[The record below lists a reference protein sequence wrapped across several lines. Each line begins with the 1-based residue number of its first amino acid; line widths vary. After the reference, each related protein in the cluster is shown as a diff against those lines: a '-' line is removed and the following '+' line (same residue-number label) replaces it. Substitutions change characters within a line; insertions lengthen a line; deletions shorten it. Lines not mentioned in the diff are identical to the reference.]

1 MTYSEYIKSVK
12 DKNIGFLGI
21 GRSNMPLIRMLCAEG
36 ISVTVRDGKKKG
48 SFGDMEKELESLGVA
63 MITGEGYL
71 ENLGVHDI
79 IYKTP
84 GIRGDKPEILE
95 AIALGSVLT
104 SEMELFF
111 ELCPCKIFAVTGS
124 DGKTTTTTLIYKILT
139 EAGYTCHLGG
149 NIGRPLIGD
158 IEKITPTDFAVVE
171 LSSFQ
176 LFNMKKSADVA
187 VITNISENHLDWH
200 KDYEEYIE
208 AKKNIF
214 IHQETDDLVVLNED
228 NYYTREMKDDKD
240 GNVKTFSRKTEADVY
255 LKDGAIWSDGIEI
268 MKASDI
274 KIPGMHNVE
283 NYMAAIAAT
292 HFYVS
297 PEDIKNVATTFGGV
311 EHRNE
316 LVREVDG
323 IFYYND
329 SIASSPTRTMAT
341 LSSFNE
347 KVILIAGGYD
357 KNLNY
362 EPLGPVIAEK
372 VKHLVLVG
380 ATSDKIEAAAKN
392 AGFSSI
398 ERTADFKEAILMA
411 KSVAEKGDKVVL
423 SPASASFDMFKD
435 FEQRGNI
442 FKEIVNSL

>member
-187 VITNISENHLDWH
+187 VITNISEYHLDWH

-208 AKKNIF
+208 AKKNLY
-214 IHQETDDLVVLNED
+214 IHQETDDLVVLNDD
-228 NYYTREMKDDKD
+228 NFYTREMKDDKD

-316 LVREVDG
+316 LVREVSG
-323 IFYYND
+323 VSYYND

-362 EPLGPVIAEK
+362 EPLGPVIKEK

>member
-1 MTYSEYIKSVK
+1 MTYSEYLLKIK
-12 DKNIGFLGI
+12 DKNVGFLGI
-21 GRSNMPLIRMLCAEG
+21 GRSNMPLIRMLVKEG
-36 ISVTVRDGKKKG
+36 VSVTVRDGKESG
-48 SFGDMEKELESLGVA
+48 SFGDMENELLSLGVNV
-63 MITGEGYL
+63 ITGEDYL
-71 ENLGVHDI
+71 KNLAVHDV

-95 AIALGSVLT
+95 AVSLGTILT

-139 EAGYTCHLGG
+139 QAGYTCHLGG

-158 IEKITPTDFAVVE
+158 IEKIKPNDFAVVE

-200 KDYEEYIE
+200 KDYEEYID
-208 AKKNIF
+208 AKKNVF

-228 NYYTREMKDDKD
+228 NFYTREMKDDKD
-240 GNVKTFSRKTEADVY
+240 GNVKTFSLTTDADVC
-255 LKDGAIWSDGIEI
+255 LKDGFIYSDGIRI

-274 KIPGMHNVE
+274 KIPGIHNVA

-297 PEDIKNVATTFGGV
+297 PEDIVNVATTFGGV
-311 EHRNE
+311 MHRNE
-316 LVREVDG
+316 LVREVEG
-323 IFYYND
+323 VSYYND
-329 SIASSPTRTMAT
+329 SIASSPTRAMAT
-341 LSSFNE
+341 LSSFDE
-347 KVILIAGGYD
+347 KVILIAGGRN
-357 KNLNY
+357 KGLNY
-362 EPLGPVIAEK
+362 QPLGPVIAEK

-380 ATSDKIEAAAKN
+380 ETSDDIEAAAKN
-392 AGFSSI
+392 AGFYSI
-398 ERTADFKEAILMA
+398 EKTTDFAEAVMMA
-411 KSVAEKGDKVVL
+411 KRAAKPGDKVVL
-423 SPASASFDMFKD
+423 SPASTSFDKFRD
-435 FEQRGNI
+435 FEERGNT

>member
-12 DKNIGFLGI
+12 GKNIGFLGI

-48 SFGDMEKELESLGVA
+48 SFGDMEKELENLDVT

-158 IEKITPTDFAVVE
+158 IEKIKPTDFAVVE

-228 NYYTREMKDDKD
+228 NFYTREMKDDKD
-240 GNVKTFSRKTEADVY
+240 GNVKTFSRIGEANVY
-255 LKDGAIWSDGIEI
+255 LKDGTIYSDGIEI

-316 LVREVDG
+316 LVREVSG
-323 IFYYND
+323 VSYYND

-392 AGFSSI
+392 ADFTSI
-398 ERTADFKEAILMA
+398 ERTTDFKEAILMA
-411 KSVAEKGDKVVL
+411 KGKAEKGDKVVL

>member
-1 MTYSEYIKSVK
+1 MTYSEYIKTVK
-12 DKNIGFLGI
+12 DKNVGFLGL
-21 GRSNMPLIRMLCAEG
+21 GRSNMPLIRMLVAEG
-36 ISVTVRDGKKKG
+36 ISVTVRDGKEKG
-48 SFGDMEKELESLGVA
+48 SFGDMEKELESLGVT
-63 MITGEGYL
+63 MIAGAEYL
-71 ENLGVHDI
+71 ENLGIHDI

-158 IEKITPTDFAVVE
+158 IEKIKPTDFAVVE

-176 LFNMKKSADVA
+176 LFNMKKSANVA

-214 IHQETDDLVVLNED
+214 IHQKSDDLVVLNED
-228 NYYTREMKDDKD
+228 NEYTRKMKDEKD
-240 GNVKTFSRKTEADVY
+240 GSIKTFSRKTDADVC
-255 LKDGAIWSDGIEI
+255 LINGAIYSGGIEI

-292 HFYVS
+292 REYVS
-297 PEDIKNVATTFGGV
+297 PSDIIKVATTFGGV

-316 LVREVDG
+316 FVRELSGVS
-323 IFYYND
+323 YYND

-341 LSSFNE
+341 LSSFTD

-357 KNLNY
+357 KHLNY
-362 EPLGPVIAEK
+362 EPLGPVIKDK

-392 AGFSSI
+392 AGFSAI
-398 ERTADFKEAILMA
+398 DRTTDFAEAINIA
-411 KSVAEKGDKVVL
+411 KSVAKEGDKIIL

>member
-1 MTYSEYIKSVK
+1 MTYQEYIRSVK

-21 GRSNMPLIRMLCAEG
+21 GRSNMPLIRMLCKEG
-36 ISVTVRDGKKKG
+36 VSVTVRDGKEKG
-48 SFGDMEKELESLGVA
+48 SFGDMEKELENLGVTVIA
-63 MITGEGYL
+63 GKGYL
-71 ENLGVHDI
+71 ENLGIHDI

-84 GIRGDKPEILE
+84 GMRGDKPEILE
-95 AIALGSVLT
+95 AIALGSILT

-158 IEKITPTDFAVVE
+158 IEKIKPTDFAVVE

-208 AKKNIF
+208 AKKNVF

-228 NYYTREMKDDKD
+228 NLYTREMKSDKD
-240 GNVKTFSRKTEADVY
+240 GNVKMFSLEKDADVC
-255 LKDGAIWSDGIEI
+255 LKDGVIYSDGVEI

-274 KIPGMHNVE
+274 KIPGIHNVA
-283 NYMAAIAAT
+283 NYLAAIAAT
-292 HFYVS
+292 AFYVS
-297 PEDIKNVATTFGGV
+297 PEDIKKVATTFGGV

-316 LVREVDG
+316 LAGEVEG
-323 IFYYND
+323 VLYYND

-372 VKHLVLVG
+372 VKHLILVG
-380 ATSDKIEAAAKN
+380 ATSDKIEAAAKK
-392 AGFSSI
+392 AGYTNI
-398 ERTADFKEAILMA
+398 ERTKDFKEAVLMA
-411 KSVAEKGDKVVL
+411 KRVAEKGDKIVL
-423 SPASASFDMFKD
+423 SPASASFDMFRD

>member
-12 DKNIGFLGI
+12 GKNIGFLGI
-21 GRSNMPLIRMLCAEG
+21 GRSNMPLIRMLSAEG
-36 ISVTVRDGKKKG
+36 VLVTVRDGKEKG
-48 SFGDMEKELESLGVA
+48 SFGDMEKELESLGVT
-63 MITGEGYL
+63 MITGADYL

-84 GIRGDKPEILE
+84 GMRGDKPEILE
-95 AIALGSVLT
+95 AMALGTILT

-158 IEKITPTDFAVVE
+158 IEKIKPSDFAVVE

-268 MKASDI
+268 MKVSDI

-297 PEDIKNVATTFGGV
+297 PEDIKKVATTFGGV

-316 LVREVDG
+316 LVREVSG
-323 IFYYND
+323 VFYYND

-362 EPLGPVIAEK
+362 EPLGPAIKDK

-411 KSVAEKGDKVVL
+411 KSVAEKGDKIVL

-435 FEQRGNI
+435 FEQRGTI

>member
-1 MTYSEYIKSVK
+1 MTYSEYLLKIK
-12 DKNIGFLGI
+12 DKNVGFLGI
-21 GRSNMPLIRMLCAEG
+21 GRSNMPLIRMLAKEG
-36 ISVTVRDGKKKG
+36 VSVTVRDGKVSG
-48 SFGDMEKELESLGVA
+48 SFGDMENELLSLGVNV
-63 MITGEGYL
+63 ITGEDYL
-71 ENLGVHDI
+71 KNLAVHDV

-95 AIALGSVLT
+95 AVSLGTVLT

-139 EAGYTCHLGG
+139 QAGYTCHLGG

-158 IEKITPTDFAVVE
+158 IEKIKPNDFAVVE

-176 LFNMKKSADVA
+176 LFNMKKSADIA

-228 NYYTREMKDDKD
+228 NFYTREMKDDAD
-240 GNVKTFSRKTEADVY
+240 GTVRTFSLEKDADVC
-255 LKDGAIWSDGIEI
+255 LKDGVIYSGGIEI

-274 KIPGMHNVE
+274 KIPGIHNVA
-283 NYMAAIAAT
+283 NYMTAICAT
-292 HFYVS
+292 RDYVS
-297 PEDIKNVATTFGGV
+297 PEDIVNVATTFGGV
-311 EHRNE
+311 MHRNE
-316 LVREVDG
+316 LVREVEG
-323 IFYYND
+323 VFYYND
-329 SIASSPTRTMAT
+329 SIASSPTRAMAT
-341 LSSFNE
+341 LSSFDE
-347 KVILIAGGYD
+347 KVILIAGGRN
-357 KNLNY
+357 KGLNY
-362 EPLGPVIAEK
+362 QPLGPVIAEK

-380 ATSDKIEAAAKN
+380 ETSDDIEAAAKN
-392 AGFSSI
+392 AGFYSI
-398 ERTADFKEAILMA
+398 EKTTDFAEAVMMA
-411 KSVAEKGDKVVL
+411 KRAAKPGDKVVL
-423 SPASASFDMFKD
+423 SPASTSFDKFRD
-435 FEQRGNI
+435 FEERGNT

>member
-1 MTYSEYIKSVK
+1 MTYSEYLAKIK
-12 DKNIGFLGI
+12 DKNVGFLGI
-21 GRSNMPLIRMLCAEG
+21 GRSNMPLIRMLKKAG
-36 ISVTVRDGKKKG
+36 VSVTVRDKKESG
-48 SFGDMEKELESLGVA
+48 SFGDMENELLSLGVTV
-63 MITGEGYL
+63 ITGEDYL
-71 ENLGVHDI
+71 KNLAVHDV

-95 AIALGSVLT
+95 AVSLGTVLT

-124 DGKTTTTTLIYKILT
+124 DGKTTTTTLIYNILT
-139 EAGYTCHLGG
+139 RAGYKCHLGG
-149 NIGRPLIGD
+149 NIGIPLIGD
-158 IEKITPTDFAVVE
+158 IENIKPTDFAVVE

-176 LFNMKKSADVA
+176 LFNMKKSADIA

-228 NYYTREMKDDKD
+228 NFYTREMKDDAD
-240 GNVKTFSRKTEADVY
+240 GTVRTFSLEKDADVC
-255 LKDGAIWSDGIEI
+255 LKDGVIYSGGIEI

-274 KIPGMHNVE
+274 KIPGMHNVA
-283 NYMAAIAAT
+283 NYMTAICAT
-292 HFYVS
+292 RDYVS
-297 PEDIKNVATTFGGV
+297 PEDIVYVAKNFGGV
-311 EHRNE
+311 PHRNE
-316 LVREVDG
+316 LVRELEGVS
-323 IFYYND
+323 YYND
-329 SIASSPTRTMAT
+329 SIASSPTRTIAT

-362 EPLGPVIAEK
+362 EPLGPIISEK

-392 AGFSSI
+392 AGFTSI
-398 ERTADFKEAILMA
+398 ERTADFAEAVMLAKKAAKE
-411 KSVAEKGDKVVL
+411 GDKVVL
-423 SPASASFDMFKD
+423 SPASASFDMFRD
-435 FEQRGNI
+435 FEERGNT
-442 FKEIVNSL
+442 FREIVNSL

>member
-21 GRSNMPLIRMLCAEG
+21 GRSNMPLIRMLVKAG
-36 ISVTVRDGKKKG
+36 VSVTVRDGKEKG
-48 SFGDMEKELESLGVA
+48 SFGDMENELLSLGVTV
-63 MITGEGYL
+63 ITGADYL
-71 ENLGVHDI
+71 KNLAVHDV

-95 AIALGSVLT
+95 AVSLGTVLT

-124 DGKTTTTTLIYKILT
+124 DGKTTTTTLIYNILT
-139 EAGYTCHLGG
+139 QAGYNCHLGG

-158 IEKITPTDFAVVE
+158 IENIKPTDFAVVE

-228 NYYTREMKDDKD
+228 NFYTREMKDDAD
-240 GNVKTFSRKTEADVY
+240 GNIKTFSLETDADVC
-255 LKDGAIWSDGIEI
+255 LKDGVIYSDGVEI

-274 KIPGMHNVE
+274 KIPGIHNVA

-297 PEDIKNVATTFGGV
+297 PEDIVNVAKNFGGV
-311 EHRNE
+311 PHRNE
-316 LVREVDG
+316 LVRESGGVS
-323 IFYYND
+323 YYND
-329 SIASSPTRTMAT
+329 SIASSPTRAIAT
-341 LSSFNE
+341 LSSFKE

-362 EPLGPVIAEK
+362 EPLGPVISEK
-372 VKHLVLVG
+372 VKHLILVG

-392 AGFSSI
+392 AGFYEI
-398 ERTADFKEAILMA
+398 ERTADFAEAVMLA
-411 KSVAEKGDKVVL
+411 KKAAKPGDKVIL
-423 SPASASFDMFKD
+423 SPASASFDMFRD
-435 FEQRGNI
+435 FEERGNI

>member
-12 DKNIGFLGI
+12 NKNVGFLGL
-21 GRSNMPLIRMLCAEG
+21 GRSNMPLIKMLVSAG
-36 ISVTVRDGKKKG
+36 VSVTVRDGKEKG
-48 SFGDMEKELESLGVA
+48 SFGDMEKELKMLRVPF
-63 MITGEGYL
+63 ITGEGYL
-71 ENLGVHDI
+71 NNLALHDI

-84 GIRGDKPEILE
+84 GMRGDKPEILE
-95 AIALGSVLT
+95 AEALGTVVT

-124 DGKTTTTTLIYKILT
+124 DGKTSTTTLIYKILT

-158 IEKITPTDFAVVE
+158 IEKIKPTDFAVVE

-255 LKDGAIWSDGIEI
+255 LKDGAIYSDGIEI
-268 MKASDI
+268 MKVSDI

-297 PEDIKNVATTFGGV
+297 PEDIKKVATTFGGV

-316 LVREVDG
+316 LVREVEG

-398 ERTADFKEAILMA
+398 ERTTDFAEAINLA
-411 KSVAEKGDKVVL
+411 KSAAEKGDKIVL

>member
-21 GRSNMPLIRMLCAEG
+21 GRSNMPLIRMLCKEG
-36 ISVTVRDGKKKG
+36 ISVTVRDGKEKG
-48 SFGDMEKELESLGVA
+48 SFGDMERELESLGVT
-63 MITGEGYL
+63 MITGKDYL
-71 ENLGVHDI
+71 KNLAVHDI

-95 AIALGSVLT
+95 AEALGTLVT

-158 IEKITPTDFAVVE
+158 IEKIKSTDFAVVE

-214 IHQETDDLVVLNED
+214 IHQESDDLVVLNED
-228 NYYTREMKDDKD
+228 NFYTREMKDDKD
-240 GNVKTFSRKTEADVY
+240 GNVKTFSRNTKADVY
-255 LKDGAIWSDGIEI
+255 LENGVIYSDKVEI
-268 MKASDI
+268 IKASDI

-297 PEDIKNVATTFGGV
+297 PEDIKKVAMTFGGV

-316 LVREVDG
+316 LVRVLSG
-323 IFYYND
+323 VSYYND

-362 EPLGPVIAEK
+362 EPLGPVIKDK

-392 AGFSSI
+392 AGFFNI
-398 ERTADFKEAILMA
+398 ERTTDFAEAINLA
-411 KSVAEKGDKVVL
+411 KSAAEKGDKIVL